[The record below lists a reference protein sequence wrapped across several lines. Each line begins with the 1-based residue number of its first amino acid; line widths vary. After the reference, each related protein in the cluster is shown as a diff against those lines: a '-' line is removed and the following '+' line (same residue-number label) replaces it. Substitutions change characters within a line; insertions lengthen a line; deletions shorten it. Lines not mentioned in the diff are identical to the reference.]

1 MDNQQTSS
9 ISSRSSIFSAK
20 SKQEAAEKTVAHLLD
35 DKDAMNDWT
44 NNIEKIRQNESAGA
58 TKHTT

>member
-9 ISSRSSIFSAK
+9 NPSRSTNFSAK
-20 SKQEAAEKTVAHLLD
+20 SKQEVADKTVAHLLD